1 MDIEEVLKTL
11 KEMDHLNNYLIE
23 EDNIIITC
31 DVAVIIMKNNEQTLN
46 LLTDVINLVKFTKAL
61 KANTIPLMGD

>member
-1 MDIEEVLKTL
+1 MDIEKVLKTL